1 VLQLYCA
8 CTELRTCGVSMTE
21 RPLGYHHD
29 VRAYLD
35 DSSRAQWTGR
45 RESVEHTPQLPD
57 LIPPDIFP
65 VILARH

>member
-1 VLQLYCA
+1 
-8 CTELRTCGVSMTE
+8 MTE